1 MYKCSWP
8 QSDSISHNA
17 GRIQFPV
24 LGTVL
29 RYSYISVIC
38 RFPLKTVHPF
48 RKFLAALPPPTIYK
62 VETRKKIVQHCLWA
76 EGRAGLDLCELENVP
91 ERQKCPKT
99 FVHDLLGATSFI
111 WDRQK
116 RSRLICAGRPYA
128 YGPGGGGGRGGL
140 QAPQI
145 LGNTDFL
152 GSKRKIGQSQLLK
165 TF

>member
-1 MYKCSWP
+1 MYKSSWP

-29 RYSYISVIC
+29 RYSYISSISVIR

-48 RKFLAALPPPTIYK
+48 RNFLAVLPLPTLYK

-76 EGRAGLDLCELENVP
+76 EGRAGLDLCELENAP

-116 RSRLICAGRPYA
+116 RSRLRVICACRPYA
-128 YGPGGGGGRGGL
+128 YGPAGCEGGCRPSNFGAIHIFWAAREN
-140 QAPQI
+140 
-145 LGNTDFL
+145 LGKASF
-152 GSKRKIGQSQLLK
+152 
-165 TF
+165 

>member
-38 RFPLKTVHPF
+38 WFPLKTVHPF
-48 RKFLAALPPPTIYK
+48 RKFLAVLPPPTIYK

-128 YGPGGGGGRGGL
+128 YGPGGGWARGAAGPPKFW
-140 QAPQI
+140 ATQI
-145 LGNTDFL
+145 FWAARENLGKASF
-152 GSKRKIGQSQLLK
+152 
-165 TF
+165 

>member
-48 RKFLAALPPPTIYK
+48 RKFLAVLPPPTIYK
-62 VETRKKIVQHCLWA
+62 VETRKKFVQHCLWD

-128 YGPGGGGGRGGL
+128 YGPGGVGEGGCRPPKFW
-140 QAPQI
+140 ATQI
-145 LGNTDFL
+145 FWAARENLGKASF
-152 GSKRKIGQSQLLK
+152 
-165 TF
+165 